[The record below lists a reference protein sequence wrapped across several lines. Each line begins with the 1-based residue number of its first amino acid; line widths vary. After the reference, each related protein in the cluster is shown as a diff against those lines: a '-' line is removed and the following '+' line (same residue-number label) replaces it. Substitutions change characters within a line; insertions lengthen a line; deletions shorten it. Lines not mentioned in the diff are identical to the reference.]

1 METRPFSPRRLGPG
15 NEANPRPEVTC
26 YRCGRKGHI
35 STKCHVDK
43 DVVCHGCK
51 RKGHLKRACT
61 KGRKSQG
68 PRRSQRPVR
77 KVEEG
82 STESSS
88 EGEDLSGLHHVSVH
102 AATCKSKVPPLL
114 VTLRLDECEVSMEL
128 DTGASMSLIS
138 EETWKRLW
146 PGRVLSKTQIQL
158 CTYSKE
164 PLPVLGCAYVN
175 LEYKGQLRRDLPLP
189 VVKGCG
195 PSLFGR
201 NWLESVRL
209 DWHEIHSVVRSS
221 LQEVLDRHQPVFQP
235 GLGKMR
241 GFEAKLY
248 VDPTA
253 KPRYYR
259 PRSVP
264 YALTSKIEEELDRLV
279 AEGTLE
285 PVETADWAAPIVPV
299 LKADKKNLRICG
311 DFRLTVNPVAK
322 LDNYPIP
329 RVEDLF
335 AKLQGS
341 KSFTKLDLQQ
351 AYQQLPLEEGSK
363 NFVVINT
370 HKGLLRYTRL
380 PFGVAS
386 APGIFQREM
395 EKLLKGIKGVVVFI
409 DDILIARESDKTNL
423 ESLEEVLR
431 RIEDANLRLKLKKC
445 QFLKS
450 SVDYLGYRIDAEGLH
465 PLEEKVKAIQ
475 DAPAPNSV
483 QELKSYLGLIA
494 YYSKFMPNLASV
506 LHPLYILLRKSSLW
520 KWGRA
525 QQKAFEESKLL
536 LTSDKFLVHFDPDL
550 KLSLACD
557 ASAYGLGVIL
567 SHKMASGDEQPIA
580 YASRTLSDAERNY
593 SQLEK
598 EGLSC
603 IFGIKKFHNYLFG
616 HPFELITDHKPLLG
630 LLRGDKVLPAQ
641 ASARIK
647 RWSLFLSNYEYQLLF
662 RDTKSHA
669 NADALSRL
677 PLPDQPLKSVSPPEL
692 VLLSQQL
699 ENSPVSADQIRTW
712 TRRDARLSK
721 VLHYVQCGW
730 PNQVEPDLV
739 VFSSKRLELSAYDGC
754 LLWGN
759 RVVVPSQGRE
769 AILQELHGGHP
780 GICRMRSLARMY
792 VWWPGLDSEIERT
805 VRSCT
810 QCQVV
815 QAVPPQAPLNPW
827 KWPSRPWARLHVDF
841 AGPFQGKIF
850 LVIIDAHSKWIEAM
864 SVSSTSSAAAISE
877 LRTLFS
883 RYGIPETVVSD
894 NGTGF
899 TSKEFQDFLTANGVK
914 HLKSAPYHPAT
925 NGLAERAVQ
934 IVKRGLKKV
943 TAGSVGERL
952 ARVLFAYRITPQSTT
967 GMAPDELLLGRKMR
981 TRLDLLRPNSSQR
994 VESKQLQQKQD
1005 HDSTARSREFTVGDL
1020 VSVCNFGQ
1028 GDKWLPG
1035 VVIKRTGP
1043 VSFCV
1048 AMDQGVVRRC
1058 HQDQLR
1064 SRSVASV
1071 SDPIVSETTEESPLP
1086 DNAADV
1092 GDSESPGH
1100 NPPLSTPARAYPSRV
1115 RNPPDRFTPSV

>member
-1 METRPFSPRRLGPG
+1 M
-15 NEANPRPEVTC
+15 
-26 YRCGRKGHI
+26 
-35 STKCHVDK
+35 
-43 DVVCHGCK
+43 
-51 RKGHLKRACT
+51 HLFRGT
-61 KGRKSQG
+61 
-68 PRRSQRPVR
+68 
-77 KVEEG
+77 
-82 STESSS
+82 TSS
-88 EGEDLSGLHHVSVH
+88 
-102 AATCKSKVPPLL
+102 
-114 VTLRLDECEVSMEL
+114 
-128 DTGASMSLIS
+128 
-138 EETWKRLW
+138 
-146 PGRVLSKTQIQL
+146 
-158 CTYSKE
+158 
-164 PLPVLGCAYVN
+164 AYVN
-175 LEYKGQLRRDLPLP
+175 LEYKGQLWKNMPLI
-189 VVKGCG
+189 VVKGQG
-195 PSLFGR
+195 PTLFGR

-209 DWHEIHSVVRSS
+209 DWHEIHSVVMSS

-253 KPRYYR
+253 KPHYYR

-279 AEGTLE
+279 EEGTLE
-285 PVETADWAAPIVPV
+285 PIETADWAAPIVPV
-299 LKADKKNLRICG
+299 LKSDKQSIRICG

-329 RVEDLF
+329 KVEDLF

-351 AYQQLPLEEGSK
+351 AYQQLPLEEASK

-370 HKGLLRYTRL
+370 HKGLFRYTRL
-380 PFGVAS
+380 PYGVAS

-409 DDILIARESDKTNL
+409 DDILIARESDKANL

-450 SVDYLGYRIDAEGLH
+450 SIDYLGYRIDAEGLH

-475 DAPAPNSV
+475 DAPAPTSV

-494 YYSKFMPNLASV
+494 YYSKFMPNLSAV
-506 LHPLYILLRKSSLW
+506 LHPLYKLLRKSSLW
-520 KWGRA
+520 KWGHA
-525 QQKAFEESKLL
+525 QCKAFEQSKLL
-536 LTSDKFLVHFDPDL
+536 LTSDKFLVHFDPNL

-557 ASAYGLGVIL
+557 ASAYGLGVVL
-567 SHKMASGDEQPIA
+567 SHKMPSGGEQPIA

-598 EGLSC
+598 EGLAC
-603 IFGIKKFHNYLFG
+603 IFGVKKFHNFLFG
-616 HPFELITDHKPLLG
+616 HPFEMITDHKPLLG
-630 LLRGDKVLPAQ
+630 LLRGDKALPAQ

-647 RWSLFLSNYEYQLLF
+647 RWSLFLSNYEYQLCF

-677 PLPDQPLKSVSPPEL
+677 PLPDQSFKSSPPPEL

-699 ENSPVSADQIRTW
+699 ENFPVSADQIRTW
-712 TRRDARLSK
+712 TRRDVRLSK
-721 VLHYVQCGW
+721 VLQYVQYGW
-730 PNQVEPDLV
+730 PKQVEPDLA

-759 RVVVPSQGRE
+759 RVVVPCQGHE
-769 AILQELHGGHP
+769 AILQELHSGHP

-792 VWWPGLDSEIERT
+792 VWWPGIDSVIEKT

-810 QCQVV
+810 ECQAV
-815 QAVPPQAPLNPW
+815 QAAPPLAPLNPW
-827 KWPSRPWARLHVDF
+827 KWPSRPWARLHIDF
-841 AGPFQGKIF
+841 AGPFQGKTF

-864 SVSSTSSAAAISE
+864 SVGSTSSAAAILE

-883 RYGIPETVVSD
+883 RYGIPETLVSD

-899 TSKEFQDFLTANGVK
+899 TSGEFENFLATNGVK

-943 TAGSVGERL
+943 TAGSVEERL

-967 GMAPDELLLGRKMR
+967 GLAPDELLLGRKLR
-981 TRLDLLRPNSSQR
+981 TRLDLLRPNSPQR

-1005 HDSTARSREFTVGDL
+1005 HDSKARSREFIVGDL
-1020 VSVCNFGQ
+1020 VSVRNFGQ

-1035 VVIKRTGP
+1035 VVIERTGP
-1043 VSFCV
+1043 VSSCV
-1048 AMDQGVVRRC
+1048 AMDNGVVRRC

-1064 SRSVASV
+1064 SRLAASTSGPV
-1071 SDPIVSETTEESPLP
+1071 GSATTEESPLP
-1086 DNAADV
+1086 SSDLTVDV
-1092 GDSESPGH
+1092 GDSEVPG
-1100 NPPLSTPARAYPSRV
+1100 PTPRTSTTQTSTPSVRVYPSRV
-1115 RNPPDRFTPSV
+1115 RNPPERFEPSF